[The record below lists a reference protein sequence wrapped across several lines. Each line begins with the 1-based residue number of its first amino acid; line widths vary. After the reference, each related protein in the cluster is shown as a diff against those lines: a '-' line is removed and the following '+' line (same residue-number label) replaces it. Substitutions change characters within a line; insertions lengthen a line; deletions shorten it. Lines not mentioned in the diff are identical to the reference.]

1 MALNFLRKTKSP
13 HSDKW
18 FIIGIAVVSLALIA
32 AVGYNVY
39 QYMQNQALLSEKAKS
54 MATISEINKELSDI
68 KNQDPYK
75 TNTQLKAQI
84 DQVQNTFKDSVVN
97 YEALLDLENPPKDI
111 KGLDGIYAT
120 VLAQL
125 GKSDYAGATKTL
137 ADLSIQITA
146 EQAKI
151 AAAAVAAVAKNIPV
165 TNAAPTSSG
174 AFSRQVVASDV
185 GSFQVD
191 IIAGDLSTTRVIV
204 DTASDSTC
212 GNNCPVL
219 PLATYVARSG
229 AYAGV
234 NGTYFCPTSYPDCAG
249 KTNSFDLLVMNKNK
263 TYFNSDNN
271 VYSTNPAV
279 VFGGSYIKFVSAAQQ
294 IGRDTNIDG
303 VLSNFPL
310 LVSGGNVSFGGNND
324 PKQSSKS
331 TRSFVANKGNVV
343 YIGDVHNA
351 TEVEVAH
358 VLKTMG
364 MENALNLDD
373 GGSAALW
380 SGGYKVGPGRDIP
393 NVILFVKK

>member
-1 MALNFLRKTKSP
+1 MALNFFRKIKSP

-18 FIIGIAVVSLALIA
+18 FIIGIVVVSLALIA

-39 QYMQNQALLSEKAKS
+39 QYMQNQILLSEKAKS
-54 MATISEINKELSDI
+54 MATIVEINNELSNI
-68 KNQDPYK
+68 KSQDPYK
-75 TNTQLKAQI
+75 TNTELKKQI
-84 DQVQNTFKDSVVN
+84 DLVQNTFKDSVVN

-111 KGLDGIYAT
+111 KGLDGVYAT
-120 VLAQL
+120 VLTQL

-137 ADLSIQITA
+137 AVLSIQITA
-146 EQAKI
+146 EQAKLAAD
-151 AAAAVAAVAKNIPV
+151 AAATVAKNIPV
-165 TNAAPTSSG
+165 TNNAPSSG
-174 AFSRQVVASDV
+174 SFSRQVVASDV

-212 GNNCPVL
+212 ANNCPVL

-234 NGTYFCPTSYPDCAG
+234 NGSYFCPTSYPDCAG

-294 IGRDTNIDG
+294 LGRDTNIDG
-303 VLSNFPL
+303 ILSNFPL
-310 LVSGGNVSFGGNND
+310 LVSGGNISFGGNND

-331 TRSFVANKGNVV
+331 NRSFVANKGNVA
-343 YIGDVHNA
+343 YIGVVHNA
-351 TEVEVAH
+351 TEVDVAH